1 MLRPCRVYQDADVN
15 VTLNFISEEP
25 LRLPP
30 IRSLPGTTSS
40 LLRLDPDSLVFYVG
54 GYPENFTVTNYENF
68 LFSLSVTDLLKVL
81 LQNQIFH
88 AMKTN
93 KEDIKYK
100 AEINNCTHPFF
111 LFPSLQRSCA
121 TPATVEP

>member
-15 VTLNFISEEP
+15 VTLNFTSKEP
-25 LRLPP
+25 LSLPP
-30 IRSLPGTTSS
+30 RRSLPGTTSS
-40 LLRLDPDSLVFYVG
+40 LLRLDADSLVFYVG

-68 LFSLSVTDLLKVL
+68 LFSLSVTDHLKVL

-93 KEDIKYK
+93 KEDVKYMFGIQIKGRNK
-100 AEINNCTHPFF
+100 
-111 LFPSLQRSCA
+111 
-121 TPATVEP
+121 